1 MPAILL
7 VDFLK
12 SVRIETPY
20 PTPLPKRPI
29 VPLFPPGEAPQVK
42 APPRLSSRQQ
52 KSLKRAVLHRA
63 SQQEPQPKK
72 RPRSSSLPSSP
83 GSSPA
88 TLSQRLRQDFHIQEE
103 SPGSS
108 PRQEILREEYPPRSP
123 PSLSLNTSSLDQ
135 RDALPS
141 SPLPLS
147 LDSPSPPTLNLTP
160 KPNQTASS
168 PKRDALSTLDP
179 TLSPLPGVVPDR
191 KKQEKESEDTD
202 SSETGETEEEQSSD
216 VEEEK
221 SKDSKEEP
229 RSQDLALQVEKE
241 ATEKLVVE
249 KEESRPTA
257 VVKASEEPVED
268 DFSRDL
274 WLSRQE
280 AITAAVLKTCKA
292 YERPSGQA
300 ILIQKG
306 DIITRAW
313 RSLAE
318 PDWLIGTIDGRN
330 LCVHVVNVEPLPPK
344 ESD

>member
-1 MPAILL
+1 MTIILTVILTVILIIILIAIL
-7 VDFLK
+7 
-12 SVRIETPY
+12 
-20 PTPLPKRPI
+20 I
-29 VPLFPPGEAPQVK
+29 VILIAILIIK
-42 APPRLSSRQQ
+42 
-52 KSLKRAVLHRA
+52 LHRA

-249 KEESRPTA
+249 TEQKQS
-257 VVKASEEPVED
+257 V
-268 DFSRDL
+268 
-274 WLSRQE
+274 LSIQE
-280 AITAAVLKTCKA
+280 ALIEFNKGRIYDREKSREFVRGLRLWHDIKPRRARAICAWVAEEETDLSFKPGAVMTGVRPAA
-292 YERPSGQA
+292 
-300 ILIQKG
+300 
-306 DIITRAW
+306 
-313 RSLAE
+313 
-318 PDWLIGTIDGRN
+318 WLNNGWPEGTLEGRTG
-330 LCVHVVNVEPLPPK
+330 LLRVSDVEYL
-344 ESD
+344 